1 MAGAR
6 ACDAGLGVG
15 GGAAAASVLS
25 PASELSFGV
34 GGFSA
39 ATGDGGGGATGGAGG
54 GPPAATGADAVGA
67 AAGAAALGCA
77 AGAGA
82 GDAEGDAAGADDED
96 EDDAAGAG
104 WLESDD
110 LLLLPLCEDEE
121 DEAAG
126 AAAEGADGEATDD
139 IEAALEPAAGLAIAI
154 SASVAFCVTTCW
166 KLPPVLAADSK
177 RLATLEAAAVPPVP
191 ITLLIKAIVDALSL
205 LTALVN

>member
-82 GDAEGDAAGADDED
+82 AGAADAEGDAAGADDED
-96 EDDAAGAG
+96 EDEDDAEGAG

-126 AAAEGADGEATDD
+126 AAAEGADGEAADD

-166 KLPPVLAADSK
+166 KLPPVPAAASK
-177 RLATLEAAAVPPVP
+177 RLARLEAAAAPPVP
-191 ITLLIKAIVDALSL
+191 ITLLIKAIVDAL
-205 LTALVN
+205 